1 MDVVVPFDAREPKTR
16 LAPVLDAG
24 ERAAVAEAMLRD
36 VLAAVAE
43 LGLEPTVLATDT
55 VDVDPPVIVDE
66 RPLTEA
72 VNAVLAESVA
82 ERSEEG
88 LAEGVAERPEERLAG
103 GIAAA
108 PGGWEG
114 VEGTEGADGT
124 GRPPPSDGADG
135 TGSRT
140 GGPVAV
146 VMADLA
152 LATPRALSR
161 LFEPDA
167 DVVIAPGRGGGTNA
181 LVVDHP
187 NFRVDYHG
195 VSYRDHRAVADDVGA
210 DVAVVDSFRL
220 ATDVDEPGDLTEAY
234 LHAPD
239 DGATRA
245 WLRSAGFEL
254 DVREGRVDVSR

>member
-55 VDVDPPVIVDE
+55 VDVDPPVILDE

-82 ERSEEG
+82 ERS
-88 LAEGVAERPEERLAG
+88 EERLAG

-114 VEGTEGADGT
+114 VEGTEGADGA
-124 GRPPPSDGADG
+124 GRPPPFDGADG
-135 TGSRT
+135 TGSLT

-195 VSYRDHRAVADDVGA
+195 LSYRDHRAVADDVGA